1 MNRSTQVTLQ
11 STALVSE
18 ATSEALETTAHTI
31 GTVQGSAGSGR
42 SRLQRAMI
50 RRFRRPGAIV
60 GVTLL
65 AILAAAAIL
74 APVVERHDPTA
85 IHFRALQVAPNAE
98 FLMGTDDLGRSV
110 YARVLHGLRTSL
122 LIGLASVGLALA
134 VGLPLGLLAGYAPGR
149 VDAFIQ
155 RLLEIDLAFPSIL
168 LAIGIVAVLGPGTMN
183 TVYAIA
189 AATIPIYALT
199 VRSTTRSLTQ
209 RDYIQAARALGARD
223 ARIIL
228 RHLLPGV
235 VAPLLVITT
244 VNIGSA
250 VLAAAGLGYLGLG
263 AQPPTPEL
271 GTMLSEGRAYLR
283 QAWWMSA
290 FPGLV
295 ITCLVLSMNLVGDA
309 LGDVYEVRT
318 TSDRG

>member
-1 MNRSTQVTLQ
+1 MR
-11 STALVSE
+11 
-18 ATSEALETTAHTI
+18 
-31 GTVQGSAGSGR
+31 TV
-42 SRLQRAMI
+42 I
-50 RRFRRPGAIV
+50 RRFRRPGAVV
-60 GVTLL
+60 GVALFVLL
-65 AILAAAAIL
+65 ATAALL
-74 APVVERHDPTA
+74 APVIQRHDPTA

-98 FLMGTDDLGRSV
+98 FWLGTDDLGRSV
-110 YARVLHGLRTSL
+110 FSRVLHGLRTSL
-122 LIGLASVGLALA
+122 MIGGASVGLAILIG
-134 VGLPLGLLAGYAPGR
+134 VPLGLLAGYAAGR
-149 VDAFIQ
+149 VDAFIV

-189 AATIPIYALT
+189 AATVPIYALT
-199 VRSTTRSLTQ
+199 VRATTRSLTQ
-209 RDYIQAARALGARD
+209 RDYIQAARALGAGD
-223 ARIIL
+223 ARIVM

-235 VAPLLVITT
+235 VPPLLVITT

-309 LGDVYEVRT
+309 LGDVYEVRS
-318 TSDRG
+318 TSGRT

>member
-1 MNRSTQVTLQ
+1 MTTDPHPPHEAQPGGEPADSPTAESPQ
-11 STALVSE
+11 SSGSRTRRAL
-18 ATSEALETTAHTI
+18 L
-31 GTVQGSAGSGR
+31 
-42 SRLQRAMI
+42 
-50 RRFRRPGAIV
+50 RRFTRPGAILGV
-60 GVTLL
+60 ALFVTLVT
-65 AILAAAAIL
+65 AALL
-74 APVVERHDPTA
+74 APAIQRHDPKA
-85 IHFRALQVAPNAE
+85 IHYTALQAPPSAE
-98 FLMGTDDLGRSV
+98 FWFGTDDLGRSV

-122 LIGLASVGLALA
+122 LIGAASVALALGIG
-134 VGLPLGLLAGYAPGR
+134 VPLGLIAGYAQGR
-149 VDAFIQ
+149 IDALIV

-168 LAIGIVAVLGPGTMN
+168 LAIAIVAVLGPGTMN

-189 AATIPIYALT
+189 AATVPIYALT
-199 VRSTTRSLTQ
+199 VRSTTRSLSQ
-209 RDYIQAARALGARD
+209 REYIQAARALGARD

-235 VAPLLVITT
+235 VPPLLVITT

-290 FPGLV
+290 FPGLT

-309 LGDVYEVRT
+309 LGDVYDVRT
-318 TSDRG
+318 TSGRA